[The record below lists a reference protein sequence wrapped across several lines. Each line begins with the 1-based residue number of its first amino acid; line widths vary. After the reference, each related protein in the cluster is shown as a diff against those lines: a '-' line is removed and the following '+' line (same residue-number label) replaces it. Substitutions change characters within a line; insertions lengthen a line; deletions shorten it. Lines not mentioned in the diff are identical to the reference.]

1 MSKQSKKKRKDQKDA
16 ASNEK
21 KEQGQSQEVN
31 QKLGNKEYE
40 AELFKL
46 QVELVKQQD
55 WVKKTGARIV
65 ILFKGR
71 DAAGKGGIIKRILE
85 RVSPRVFRLVAQP
98 APTERQ
104 KTQLYAQRY
113 IEQLPAGGEIVI
125 FDRSWYNRAG
135 VAHVMGFC
143 TEGEY
148 KQFLKGCP
156 VFENFLVSNGII
168 LLKYWLDV
176 SESEQHRR
184 FLARIQ
190 DPSKL
195 WKLSPMDLESHRRW
209 YDYSRAR
216 DAMLAATN
224 IATAPWYI
232 VPSDKKRARLNCIV
246 DILARIP
253 YEEVPYTP
261 PKLPG
266 QQKAKGYQEPKQK
279 HQVTR
284 SAGERGR
291 QEKETA
297 MTALQEKSVPLSYVE
312 VAEQKRLNIAREEDV
327 PWKKWGPYLSERQWG
342 TVREDYSA
350 DGNA

>member
-1 MSKQSKKKRKDQKDA
+1 MSRKSKKK
-16 ASNEK
+16 K
-21 KEQGQSQEVN
+21 KGAHAPEVEGKFKSSKSQEAN

-46 QVELVKQQD
+46 QVELVKLQD

-65 ILFKGR
+65 ILFEGR

-85 RVSPRVFRLVAQP
+85 RVSPRVFRLVALP

-104 KTQLYAQRY
+104 KTQIYAQRY
-113 IEQLPAGGEIVI
+113 VEQLPAGGEIVI

-135 VAHVMGFC
+135 VEHVMGFC
-143 TEGEY
+143 SEAEY

-156 VFENFLVSNGII
+156 AFENVLINNGII

-176 SESEQHRR
+176 SEQEQHKR

-190 DPSKL
+190 DPSKR

-216 DAMLAATN
+216 DAMLAATDT
-224 IATAPWYI
+224 ATAPWYV
-232 VPSDKKRARLNCIV
+232 VPSDDKKRARLNCIT
-246 DILARIP
+246 DILSRIP

-266 QQKAKGYQEPKQK
+266 RQKAKGYQEPRQK
-279 HQVTR
+279 HRV
-284 SAGERGR
+284 
-291 QEKETA
+291 
-297 MTALQEKSVPLSYVE
+297 
-312 VAEQKRLNIAREEDV
+312 IAQR
-327 PWKKWGPYLSERQWG
+327 W
-342 TVREDYSA
+342 
-350 DGNA
+350 

>member
-1 MSKQSKKKRKDQKDA
+1 MSKKSKKKKKDA
-16 ASNEK
+16 HDLAAEGK
-21 KEQGQSQEVN
+21 GKQSQSQSQSEEPH

-46 QVELVKQQD
+46 QVELVKLQD

-65 ILFKGR
+65 ILFEGR

-85 RVSPRVFRLVAQP
+85 RVSPRAFRLVALP

-135 VAHVMGFC
+135 VEHVMGFC
-143 TEGEY
+143 SEKEY

-176 SESEQHRR
+176 SESEQHKR
-184 FLARIQ
+184 FLARIK
-190 DPSKL
+190 DPSKR

-216 DAMLAATN
+216 DAMLAVTDMA
-224 IATAPWYI
+224 AAPWYI
-232 VPSDKKRARLNCIV
+232 VPSDDKKRARLNCIA
-246 DILARIP
+246 DILSRIP
-253 YEEVPYTP
+253 YQEVPYTP

-266 QQKAKGYQEPKQK
+266 RQKAKGYQEPRQK
-279 HQVTR
+279 HQV
-284 SAGERGR
+284 
-291 QEKETA
+291 
-297 MTALQEKSVPLSYVE
+297 
-312 VAEQKRLNIAREEDV
+312 IAQR
-327 PWKKWGPYLSERQWG
+327 W
-342 TVREDYSA
+342 
-350 DGNA
+350 

>member
-1 MSKQSKKKRKDQKDA
+1 MSKNSKKKDNDAHDA
-16 ASNEK
+16 AAENK
-21 KEQGQSQEVN
+21 KKQGRDEEGN
-31 QKLGNKEYE
+31 PKLGKKEYE

-46 QVELVKQQD
+46 QVELVKLQD
-55 WVKKTGARIV
+55 WVKKAGARVV
-65 ILFKGR
+65 ILLEGR

-85 RVSPRVFRLVAQP
+85 RVSPRVFRLVALP

-135 VAHVMGFC
+135 VEHVMGFC
-143 TEGEY
+143 AEKEY

-176 SESEQHRR
+176 SEKEQHER

-190 DPSKL
+190 DPSKR

-216 DAMLAATN
+216 DAMLAATDT
-224 IATAPWYI
+224 AQAPWYM
-232 VPSDKKRARLNCIV
+232 VPSDDKKRARLNCIA

-253 YEEVPYTP
+253 YEEVPYAP

-266 QQKAKGYQEPKQK
+266 RQKAKGYQEPKQK
-279 HQVTR
+279 HQVIVN
-284 SAGERGR
+284 
-291 QEKETA
+291 
-297 MTALQEKSVPLSYVE
+297 TALVNETQT
-312 VAEQKRLNIAREEDV
+312 R
-327 PWKKWGPYLSERQWG
+327 RQP
-342 TVREDYSA
+342 
-350 DGNA
+350 